1 MPAITLAY
9 SPFPYQREFHD
20 SPARFKIVI
29 GGRRS
34 GKSLGALHELVRRIL
49 TKPDGNAWWV
59 SPTLADARDVG
70 FDAFKEQLLD
80 DLRPLVQYVNE
91 MRMLIRFRN
100 GSRLTFKGG
109 ESYQSLIGRSLTDL
123 VVDEAAF
130 VEEETWR
137 RALRPALVDKA
148 GSAVLCSTP
157 NGLNWLHRLWEDAAS
172 RTNWERF
179 HWPSWINPILSAD
192 ELADAKA
199 TASPQEWQQEFAAE
213 FVTRAGQVYPDFSDA
228 NMVPPFSP
236 PAAEFNVYVGLDPG
250 YATHAAAVF
259 LAVPRAQD
267 HRVDNRD
274 LRATIFDELYL
285 QRCDT
290 HVVMDRVAATLARHK
305 LDAGAVKRV
314 YIDPT
319 NADTASIVQRFGY
332 LVDNAKNEIEP
343 GIAFVRSL
351 ILSAAGTRR
360 LFVTRNCVET
370 IRSFRGYS
378 YAMRRGNQPK
388 EEPNKDGQHD
398 HLCDATRYVLAN
410 KFNPRSDVARFLR
423 MAQL

>member
-1 MPAITLAY
+1 MPGITLAY

-20 SPARFKIVI
+20 STARFKLVV

-34 GKSLGALHELVRRIL
+34 GKSLGALQEMVRRAL
-49 TKPDGNAWWV
+49 TKPDSNAWWV

-91 MRMLIRFRN
+91 MRMLVRFRN
-100 GSRLTFKGG
+100 GSRITFKGG
-109 ESYQSLIGRSLTDL
+109 ESYQALIGRSLTDL
-123 VVDEAAF
+123 VVDEAAY
-130 VEEETWR
+130 VSEETWR

-157 NGLNWLHRLWEDAAS
+157 NGLNWLHGLWEAAAT
-172 RTNWERF
+172 RANWTRF
-179 HWPSWINPILSAD
+179 HWPSWINPTLSPD

-199 TASPQEWQQEFAAE
+199 TASLQEWQQEFAAE

-228 NMVPPFSP
+228 NMVPAFSP
-236 PAAEFNVYVGLDPG
+236 TAAEFNVYLGLDPG
-250 YATHAAAVF
+250 YATKAAVVF

-267 HRVDNRD
+267 HRVDNRE

-290 HVVMDRVAATLARHK
+290 HQVMDRVAATLAKHK

-314 YIDPT
+314 YVDPT

-332 LVDNAKNEIEP
+332 LVENKKSEIEP

-360 LFVTRNCVET
+360 LFIARNCTET

-378 YAMRRGNQPK
+378 YAMKRDGQTK
-388 EEPNKDGQHD
+388 EEALKDGQHD
-398 HLCDATRYVLAN
+398 HICDSARYVLTG
-410 KFNPRSDVARFLR
+410 KFNPMGDAARFLR
-423 MAQL
+423 MAQI